1 MLGCMLCT
9 SRAVAAALPLAPA
22 ARFVDLDGPTWLAQ
36 DVEPGLDF
44 ACGVIRL
51 GDA

>member
-1 MLGCMLCT
+1 
-9 SRAVAAALPLAPA
+9 A

-36 DVEPGLDF
+36 DVESGLDF